1 MPGAPACFVVVMQSA
16 PESQQGW
23 TPLVCGKGKHLPPR
37 AAHLVWISPGLG
49 EYEGLLDVD
58 QRLVTDLIA
67 ATQAVADALRQ

>member
-1 MPGAPACFVVVMQSA
+1 VPGAPACFVVVMQSA

-49 EYEGLLDVD
+49 EYEGLHVPFEPARPAFEE
-58 QRLVTDLIA
+58 Q
-67 ATQAVADALRQ
+67 